1 MIRIFGLLSIF
12 AICMI
17 LAGGAG
23 VFWLSLGDLEEAKKE
38 SGTALAKGLSFNVSA
53 QLQQQQQTIQQL
65 ANSTEVISALELADT
80 TLLKNT
86 ATKLQTFLPNVLKLR
101 ILLPNVNELD
111 ETEVPFMGYA
121 DLQMVQKTLTSS
133 PIPVVQGQ
141 GENRHLAITAAVKK
155 DEQVIGVILASL
167 KFDFVKATLAKAP
180 VGESFFQIK
189 QAKVVL
195 ASNGE
200 KSSQSGSANE
210 VKISKS
216 AWSIAYWTAESLGF
230 SKITLMLGIIA
241 GASLF
246 MCLASFLAY
255 YLITQ
260 LLKKDQTNVLQAVKD
275 LMTGKG
281 LGSYP
286 VNLTEMKVIISTLVQ
301 FKRILDNK
309 QNNGSQNDEAH
320 PTEIDDDDMFH
331 LDGIEENPKLSH
343 RASLKKKK

>member
-17 LAGGAG
+17 LVGGAG

-65 ANSTEVISALELADT
+65 ATATEVISALELADE

-101 ILLPNVNELD
+101 ILLPTVKALD
-111 ETEVPFMGYA
+111 ETESPHMGYA
-121 DLQMVQKTLTSS
+121 DLQMVQKTLTSQ
-133 PIPVVQGQ
+133 PIAVVQGQ

-189 QAKVVL
+189 QGKVVL
-195 ASNGE
+195 AFNGK
-200 KSSQSGSANE
+200 KSTQSGVANE

-230 SKITLMLGIIA
+230 SKITLMLGIII

-286 VNLTEMKVIISTLVQ
+286 VHLTEMKVIISTLVQ

-309 QNNGSQNDEAH
+309 QGNDDSDDEIH
-320 PTEIDDDDMFH
+320 VTDIDDSDMFN
-331 LDGIEENPKLSH
+331 LEELESTSH
-343 RASLKKKK
+343 SNHAPSKKKN